1 MSPIADRSTLR
12 LVAGV
17 LERKDRVRLALS
29 LALILIGT
37 LLEMAS
43 LGLVIPVVQAVVS
56 GDRRADYA
64 WLPEQLAEIS
74 YSTFVQLLMATLVS
88 VFVVKNVFLLASNYY
103 QQRAQLSIN
112 NRIVQRLFESYL
124 RQPYEFHLT
133 SSSSVLVRTVQE
145 YSSAVI

>member
-17 LERKDRVRLALS
+17 LERKDRVRLVLS

-37 LLEMAS
+37 ILELAS

-64 WLPEQLAEIS
+64 WLPEQLAEMS
-74 YSTFVQLLMATLVS
+74 YSTFVQLLMAALVGI
-88 VFVVKNVFLLASNYY
+88 VVVKNIFMLAKNPNNYDTY
-103 QQRAQLSIN
+103 ILNIFNKPQ
-112 NRIVQRLFESYL
+112 
-124 RQPYEFHLT
+124 
-133 SSSSVLVRTVQE
+133 
-145 YSSAVI
+145 

>member
-17 LERKDRVRLALS
+17 LECKDRVRLALS

-56 GDRRADYA
+56 GDRRGDYA
-64 WLPEQLAEIS
+64 WLPEQLAEVS
-74 YSTFVQLLMATLVS
+74 YSAFVQLLMAALVG

-112 NRIVQRLFESYL
+112 NRIVQRLFENYL

-133 SSSSVLVRTVQE
+133 S
-145 YSSAVI
+145 